1 MDNKKNEFTVND
13 VSLAAFLKNNGSKMV
28 EIKNG
33 KYIFEYDDT
42 IEENLK
48 LYEDTLKKCM
58 F

>member
-1 MDNKKNEFTVND
+1 MDKKKNEFTVND
-13 VSLAAFLKNNGSKMV
+13 VSLATFLKNHGSKMI

>member
-1 MDNKKNEFTVND
+1 MDEKKNEFTIND
-13 VSLAAFLKNNGSKMV
+13 VSLATFLNNHGSKMI